1 MHTKSSKLCSETMFF
16 PINVKNEICLPK
28 RLFHLCFEDN
38 NCSKEPTRLILSQFL
53 LIKLDIIHSRILVI
67 SMKTLLRTSAIFSME

>member
-1 MHTKSSKLCSETMFF
+1 MRTKSNKLCFEMFF
-16 PINVKNEICLPK
+16 PINVKNGTCLPK
-28 RLFHLCFEDN
+28 RLFHLCFDGYNFKNEQ
-38 NCSKEPTRLILSQFL
+38 TRLILSQFL